1 MAIVR
6 DLARPDAILDNQ
18 LDWSD
23 DPDKVF
29 KMAAS
34 AATTNA
40 TLIKALPGQVHMC
53 EGLNTT
59 AAAKYVKLYDLARL
73 PVVGT
78 DVPKVTIGCPPST
91 GFALNQ
97 EGLKFVNGIALAIT
111 GLPADNDATAVAA
124 GDITAL
130 DISYE

>member
-23 DPDKVF
+23 DPDKVYTLPV
-29 KMAAS
+29 S
-34 AATTNA
+34 LATTNPA
-40 TLIKALPGQVHMC
+40 LIKALPGQVHMC

-59 AAAKYVKLYDLARL
+59 AAAKYIKLYNLARL

-78 DVPKVTIGCPPST
+78 DVPKLVIGCPPST
-91 GFALNQ
+91 GFALNH
-97 EGLKFVNGIALAIT
+97 EGLKFSVGIAIAIT
-111 GLPADNDATAVAA
+111 GGAADNDATAVAA
-124 GDITAL
+124 GDITGL

>member
-6 DLARPDAILDNQ
+6 DLARPDSILDPQ
-18 LDWSD
+18 MDWSD

-29 KMAAS
+29 KLASS

-40 TLIKALPGQVHMC
+40 TLIKAIPGQVHMC

-59 AAAKYVKLYDLARL
+59 AAAKYVRLYDLARL

-78 DVPKVTIGCPPST
+78 DLPKLIIGCPPST

-97 EGLKFVNGIALAIT
+97 EGLKFANGIALAIT
-111 GLPADNDATAVAA
+111 GAAADNDATAVAA

-130 DISYE
+130 AISYE